1 MKNNELMLTAL
12 FLVLG
17 VVLVTGLKQYQ
28 CSKKRMQRGNQ
39 ARRIRKVG
47 FGFVRLTQMEKKGV
61 VG

>member
-1 MKNNELMLTAL
+1 MKNQELMLAL
-12 FLVLG
+12 FIALG
-17 VVLVTGLKQYQ
+17 AVLVTGLKQYQ